1 MRRKVGPLVVVAALA
16 GCATTSEH
24 AGHGAT
30 PYAGQQ
36 SRDIKALSADEA
48 RGYAEGAGMGL
59 AKAAEL
65 NGYPGP
71 MHALENG
78 DALGLTPEQRGAIE
92 AFLRKHKAEARA
104 LGEDVLRLERELD
117 ALFASHRP
125 TADAVDRT
133 LAELAV
139 VQARLRASHLK
150 AHLATTAL
158 LTADQIERYNG
169 LRGYKPH
176 Q

>member
-1 MRRKVGPLVVVAALA
+1 MAALS

-36 SRDIKALSADEA
+36 ARDIKALSADEA
-48 RGYAEGAGMGL
+48 RWYAEGAGMGF

-71 MHALENG
+71 MHALENA
-78 DALGLTPEQRGAIE
+78 DALALTPAQRGAIE
-92 AFLRKHKAEARA
+92 ALMRVHKAEARE
-104 LGEDVLRLERELD
+104 LGAEALRLERDLD
-117 ALFASHRP
+117 TLFASRRA
-125 TADAVDRT
+125 TAATVDAK
-133 LAELAV
+133 LAEIAT

-150 AHLATTAL
+150 AHIATTAL
-158 LTADQIERYNG
+158 LTPEQVDRYNRS
-169 LRGYKPH
+169 RGYASH
-176 Q
+176 